1 MCRRKQDRQADL
13 AGQERHRHHDTD
25 DHKAV
30 AAPDAVAALGGAIM
44 LVLRA
49 VDLAAVAVEQGVVHR
64 DGDCRSVGRQAGHDR
79 AGQGQAD
86 LVEVPHRAGEEPV
99 RA

>member
-1 MCRRKQDRQADL
+1 VQAEQRRQADL
-13 AGQERHRHHDTD
+13 AGQERHRRHDTD

-30 AAPDAVAALGGAIM
+30 AAPDAVPAPGGAVV

-49 VDLAAVAVEQGVVHR
+49 VDLPAVAVEQGVVHR
-64 DGDCRSVGRQAGHDR
+64 DGDRAAVGHQAGHDR
-79 AGQGQAD
+79 AGQRQAD
-86 LVEVPHRAGEEPV
+86 PVGVPHRGGGEAV

>member
-1 MCRRKQDRQADL
+1 VQAEQHRQADL
-13 AGQERHRHHDTD
+13 AGQERHRRHDTD

-30 AAPDAVAALGGAIM
+30 AAPDAVPALGGAVV

-49 VDLAAVAVEQGVVHR
+49 VDLPAVAVEQGVVHR
-64 DGDCRSVGRQAGHDR
+64 DGDCRSAGRQASHDR

-86 LVEVPHRAGEEPV
+86 GVQVPHRPGEEPV